1 MTVVQNVAR
10 DPAGNPVRAT
20 VTIRLITGDI
30 DTVNTPGFT
39 ADGTVLGTDKLHT
52 DDDGFWSID
61 LAPNVDYLPTGTF
74 YEFGE
79 RPAGTRVTYVY
90 YGEVPDVAG
99 PVDLPGILVDPV
111 DTPDALY
118 LLATQKG
125 AAGGLATLD
134 QDGQV
139 PADQLANAS
148 GGGGGGIPSSTVV
161 SETTYSQS
169 ATAGAATAYS
179 RGDHTHGTPALP
191 TAGAIGAATSGHN
204 HSGTYDPAGT
214 AATAVA
220 AHEADTTNVH
230 GITDTSALATTSGV
244 TAAISAH
251 SAAADPHGDRA
262 FATAAVGTHEAD
274 TTNVHGIAD
283 TANLV
288 LTNDSRLSDARTP
301 TAHAASHAS
310 AGGDPVTLAQSQITG
325 LVAALAAKQDGD
337 ADLST
342 IAGLTATTDNVIQSV
357 ASAWAS
363 RTPAQLKATLSL
375 VKGDVGLAN
384 VDNTSD
390 LGKPISTLTQTALD
404 GKQPLD
410 ADLTAIAGLTP
421 TNDDVVQRKA
431 GAWTNRTP
439 AQLKTDLAVG
449 VSDVSGLQAALDAKA
464 ALASPTFTGTPSLPT
479 GTTGVTQSAGNSTT
493 ALATTAFVTTA
504 DNLKADLASPAL
516 TGNPTAPTQSQ
527 GNNSTRIA
535 TTAYVQTEAGLLVPK
550 SLIDAKGDLIVGS
563 AADTVGRLAPGTDGH
578 VLTLDSAQSLG
589 VKWAAAA
596 GGSGTDYKSG
606 ASPKTGLWY
615 RGNYGPVGAN
625 LSTVLN
631 RLYAAPFRL
640 NATTTFDRIGIDVA
654 TAAGAGGVARL
665 GIYASD
671 ATGGLPGTLILDAG
685 TVAIDSTG
693 GKTITISQQ
702 LTAGM
707 YWLAI
712 INQTTGTAAV
722 RATVSY
728 DPMVPYFTGAS
739 MFTGSTAPG
748 GISSTGTSYTGALS
762 ATPTIADNDNCP
774 IIGLR
779 SA

>member
-148 GGGGGGIPSSTVV
+148 GGGGGGTPSSTVV

-251 SAAADPHGDRA
+251 SAATDPHGDRA

-274 TTNVHGIAD
+274 TTNVHGITD

-301 TAHAASHAS
+301 TAHASSHAS

-375 VKGDVGLAN
+375 VKGDVGLGN

-410 ADLTAIAGLTP
+410 ADLTTIAGLTP

-449 VSDVSGLQAALDAKA
+449 ISDVSGLQTALDAKA
-464 ALASPTFTGTPSLPT
+464 ALASPTFTGTP
-479 GTTGVTQSAGNSTT
+479 A
-493 ALATTAFVTTA
+493 A
-504 DNLKADLASPAL
+504 
-516 TGNPTAPTQSQ
+516 PTATQGTNTTQ
-527 GNNSTRIA
+527 LA